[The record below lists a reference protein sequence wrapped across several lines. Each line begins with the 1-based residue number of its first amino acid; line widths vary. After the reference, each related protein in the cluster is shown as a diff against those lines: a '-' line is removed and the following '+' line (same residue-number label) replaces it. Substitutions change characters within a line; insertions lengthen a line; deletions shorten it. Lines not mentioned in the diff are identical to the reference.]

1 MMYTDLALEAA
12 ELRTRELAPQGK
24 LDGVVSR
31 RETRR
36 GFTLDRVEILDARGA
51 ALLEKPQGRYVTLD
65 IGAAVG
71 HDPDAF
77 LRACT
82 LTASLLRELLPEG
95 NGGALVAGL
104 GNRDLTP
111 DAIGPACVK
120 NVFVTRHMRA
130 AMPELFERYRP
141 VCAAAP
147 GVLGTTGIE
156 TAEYLRALV
165 DKLRPDFVI
174 AADAL
179 MARRMNRLCTTVQIT
194 DTGVAPGSGLGG
206 KSAKLDREYLGVPV
220 IALGV
225 PTIVDSATLAIDT
238 MHDAGLR
245 DLDEDALRRAGDA
258 TMRMARLSD
267 DAQQRMQTE
276 KWTDK
281 QAAVLQL
288 LEQTGTAAVR
298 EICYF
303 CGVTQAVV
311 KTLENKGM
319 LVCSDEERL
328 RMPERH
334 AAVQP
339 AAPAAL
345 SGPQQAVYDGL
356 LAQMQ
361 RPEASAALLYGVTG
375 SGKTQVYMNL
385 IDRVLEEG
393 RQAIVLVPEISLT
406 PQMLQTFYARY
417 GSRVA
422 VLHSALSIGERMDE
436 WKRIKRGMPA
446 SWSAPGRPCSP
457 HANGWA

>member
-36 GFTLDRVEILDARGA
+36 GFTLDRVEILDARA
-51 ALLEKPQGRYVTLD
+51 SALLEKPQGRYVTLD

-95 NGGALVAGL
+95 DGGALVAGL

-130 AMPELFERYRP
+130 AMPELFGRYRP

-206 KSAKLDREYLGVPV
+206 KSAKLDREFLGVPV

-245 DLDEDALRRAGDA
+245 DLDEDALRREGGG
-258 TMRMARLSD
+258 M
-267 DAQQRMQTE
+267 
-276 KWTDK
+276 
-281 QAAVLQL
+281 
-288 LEQTGTAAVR
+288 
-298 EICYF
+298 I
-303 CGVTQAVV
+303 VTP
-311 KTLENKGM
+311 KE
-319 LVCSDEERL
+319 
-328 RMPERH
+328 
-334 AAVQP
+334 
-339 AAPAAL
+339 
-345 SGPQQAVYDGL
+345 
-356 LAQMQ
+356 
-361 RPEASAALLYGVTG
+361 
-375 SGKTQVYMNL
+375 
-385 IDRVLEEG
+385 IDRLGSVCAKLLG
-393 RQAIVLVPEISLT
+393 YAISL
-406 PQMLQTFYARY
+406 A
-417 GSRVA
+417 
-422 VLHSALSIGERMDE
+422 LHEDLTIEELETLVGT
-436 WKRIKRGMPA
+436 
-446 SWSAPGRPCSP
+446 
-457 HANGWA
+457 